1 MSKIGKLRV
10 KAKAKENMGQSDDPI
25 AKVKFYKI
33 KRKIDHFGE
42 KGSVEIDGMVFRKQ
56 PQRRGGKYGR
66 IEYRQ

>member
-1 MSKIGKLRV
+1 
-10 KAKAKENMGQSDDPI
+10 MGQSDDPI

-33 KRKIDHFGE
+33 QRKIDHFGE